1 MPASVRIAV
10 VQQTSVPGD
19 IAANAAA
26 HADLI
31 GEAAGQGAQV
41 VLFPE
46 LSLTGYELGLVAQHA
61 ELTLEPDDAR
71 LDPLIAACRE
81 AETIAIV
88 GAPVA
93 RDGARLLAAVVLDG
107 DGVRDVY
114 GKRHVHHSESHL
126 FASGDRA
133 VTLEVDGCRLALA
146 VCADSRE
153 SAHAAGC
160 RAAGAD
166 AYLVGAYHVDGEG
179 RQTAERMAAR
189 ARDLGMW
196 VALAEHAGDTG
207 TGAGNAYGGSGFW
220 APGGE
225 PVLRLGGE
233 APAVATAEIAAV

>member
-19 IAANAAA
+19 VEANVAA

-31 GEAAGQGAQV
+31 GKAARQGAQV

-46 LSLTGYELGLVAQHA
+46 LSLTGYELELVEQRPG
-61 ELTLEPDDAR
+61 LTLEPGDVR
-71 LDPLIAACRE
+71 IDPLIAACRE
-81 AETIAIV
+81 VEAIAIV
-88 GAPVA
+88 GAPVVH
-93 RDGARLLAAVVLDG
+93 DDARLLAALVLDG

-114 GKRHVHHSESHL
+114 GKRRVHSSESHL
-126 FASGDRA
+126 FAPGEHA
-133 VTLEVDGCRLALA
+133 VTLEVGGCRLALA

-153 SAHAAGC
+153 PAHAADC

-166 AYLVGAYHVDGEG
+166 AYLVGAFHVGGEG
-179 RQTAERMAAR
+179 QQTAKRMAAR
-189 ARDLGMW
+189 ARELGLW

-207 TGAGNAYGGSGFW
+207 TGTGSACGGSGFW

-225 PVLRLGGE
+225 VIAQLGDE
-233 APAVATAEIAAV
+233 APAVATAEITTV